1 MVKAV
6 IFMLLVPLTL
16 MSLTMHAQ
24 TLSGKSPIRLLALG
38 DSYTIGEN
46 VAEDQRWPVQ
56 LKAALTR
63 KGFSCEGPIIVAA
76 TGWRTDELRKALAE
90 LHLAEPYNLVSL
102 LIGVNNQYQGEDT
115 KRYEH
120 EFDAM
125 LATAIRHAGGDAS
138 NAFVLSIP
146 DYGYTPFGKE
156 KREMISNGIDDFN
169 AINKKVS
176 TQRGVTYIDI
186 TDISRRGLT
195 DTSLVAEDGL
205 HPSGKM
211 YALWVE
217 RILERLKI

>member
-1 MVKAV
+1 MGKAV

-16 MSLTMHAQ
+16 MALNMHAQ
-24 TLSGKSPIRLLALG
+24 SPSGKSQIRFLALG

-46 VAEDQRWPVQ
+46 VTEDQRWPEQ
-56 LKAALTR
+56 LKVALTR
-63 KGFSCEGPIIVAA
+63 KGVSCEGPTVVAA

-90 LHLAEPYNLVSL
+90 LHPAEPYNLVSL
-102 LIGVNNQYQGEDT
+102 LIGVNNQYQGENT
-115 KRYEH
+115 KRYES
-120 EFDAM
+120 EFDA
-125 LATAIRHAGGDAS
+125 LLTTAILHAGGNAS
-138 NAFVLSIP
+138 NVFVLSIP
-146 DYGYTPFGKE
+146 DYGYTPFGK
-156 KREMISNGIDDFN
+156 KKQRMISNAIDDFN

-176 TQRGVTYIDI
+176 TQKGVTYIDI

-195 DTSLVAEDGL
+195 DAGLVAEDGL

>member
-1 MVKAV
+1 
-6 IFMLLVPLTL
+6 MLLVPLTL

-56 LKAALTR
+56 LKVALTR

-120 EFDAM
+120 EFGAL

-138 NAFVLSIP
+138 NVFVLSIP
-146 DYGYTPFGKE
+146 DYGYTPFGKGKQE
-156 KREMISNGIDDFN
+156 TISNGINDFN

-176 TQRGVTYIDI
+176 RQRGVTYIDI

-195 DTSLVAEDGL
+195 DASLVAGDGL
-205 HPSGKM
+205 HPSEKM